1 MIDLNSNKTKIIVGA
16 SLLVIGY
23 TISYFTTP
31 TKIEIKEV
39 VKEKIVESKK
49 NENFKGKTRLETK
62 TTTHPDGTMET
73 VEVTENDGSFT
84 VESDSK
90 EQTKEESKTT
100 TIINPKNF
108 RLGVSYKGSI
118 EDFSIEHL
126 LDYKKNVGLNVQYDT
141 NFLLNGQFIGLQ
153 VFGDMTIVVTIGVSL

>member
-100 TIINPKNF
+100 TITNPKNF
-108 RLGVSYKGSI
+108 RLGISYKGSI

-141 NFLLNGQFIGLQ
+141 NFLLNGQFIGIQ

>member
-39 VKEKIVESKK
+39 VKKEIDESKK
-49 NENFKGKTRLETK
+49 IEKLIGKTRIEKKTK
-62 TTTHPDGTMET
+62 VDPNGTMET
-73 VEVTENDGSFT
+73 VEVIENDGVIDS
-84 VESDSK
+84 ESESK
-90 EQTKEESKTT
+90 KVAIEESKTT

-108 RLGVSYKGSI
+108 RLGLSYKGSI
-118 EDFSIEHL
+118 QDFSIENL
-126 LDYKKNVGLNVQYDT
+126 LDYKSNVGLNVQYDT
-141 NFLLNGQFIGLQ
+141 GFLNTFIGLQ
-153 VFGDMTIVVTIGVSL
+153 VFGDTTTIVTLGVVL

>member
-100 TIINPKNF
+100 TITNPK
-108 RLGVSYKGSI
+108 RLHLGVSYKGSI

-126 LDYKKNVGLNVQYDT
+126 LDYKNNLGLSVQYDT

>member
-31 TKIEIKEV
+31 TKIEIKEI
-39 VKEKIVESKK
+39 VKKEIVEVEKTQKLAVKTATVKRTKVNVDGSSETIEETSSELKNDSEEKSKK
-49 NENFKGKTRLETK
+49 
-62 TTTHPDGTMET
+62 
-73 VEVTENDGSFT
+73 VAI
-84 VESDSK
+84 
-90 EQTKEESKTT
+90 EESKD
-100 TIINPKNF
+100 TIITNPKNF

-118 EDFSIEHL
+118 EDFSIENL

-141 NFLLNGQFIGLQ
+141 NFLLNGQFIGIQ
-153 VFGDMTIVVTIGVSL
+153 VFGDMTIIVTLGVSL